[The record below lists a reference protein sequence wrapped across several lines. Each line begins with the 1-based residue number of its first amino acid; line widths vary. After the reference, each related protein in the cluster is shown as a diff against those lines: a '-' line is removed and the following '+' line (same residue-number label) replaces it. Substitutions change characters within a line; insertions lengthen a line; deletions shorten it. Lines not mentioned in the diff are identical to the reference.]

1 MQRPGVALSAG
12 EAAVDGGVQQV
23 VILAAGLGTRAFRL
37 ELPTEFRTFEI
48 DQAQTQPS
56 SSALLSEKEG

>member
-1 MQRPGVALSAG
+1 M
-12 EAAVDGGVQQV
+12 